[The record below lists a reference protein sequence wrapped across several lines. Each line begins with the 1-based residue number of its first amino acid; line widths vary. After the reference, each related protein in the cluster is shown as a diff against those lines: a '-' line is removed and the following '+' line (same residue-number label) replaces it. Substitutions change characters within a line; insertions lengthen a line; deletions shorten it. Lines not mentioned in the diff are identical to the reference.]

1 LANSRRRLAAPLT
14 ANAAGHEIAATRE
27 AFIRKCVTPRLRF
40 SFFGGC
46 DARAIV
52 RRDCLHVP

>member
-1 LANSRRRLAAPLT
+1 LT

-27 AFIRKCVTPRLRF
+27 AFIRKYVTPRPRF